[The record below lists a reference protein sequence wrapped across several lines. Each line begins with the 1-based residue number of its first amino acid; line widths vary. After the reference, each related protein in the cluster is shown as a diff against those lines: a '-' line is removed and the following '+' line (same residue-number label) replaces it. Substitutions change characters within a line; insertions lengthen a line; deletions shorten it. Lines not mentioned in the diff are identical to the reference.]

1 MTNPES
7 PEELLP
13 FYALGVVSDEER
25 SQVEAWLTVHPERR
39 AEADEMAWAAQA
51 LARLAPPVAPAET
64 IGPALV
70 ERARQSQIPAVSG
83 RAADLGRSRG
93 RPASRQVSWT
103 MPALTA
109 ASIALAVVAIAWAST
124 LRAEVNQVHLEVA
137 QARATMDAQAQLLAD
152 LSSPAAR
159 LVEIPGTTAR
169 PQASARLFA
178 DPDAVSAVLVVS
190 GLSPNP
196 AGSVY
201 QLWLIR
207 GDIVVGAGLFHV
219 DAAGRATARVH
230 SSDRVG
236 RYDALG
242 VSIEPEGGS
251 EQPTGDIVL
260 LGTITF

>member
-1 MTNPES
+1 MTNQDS

-13 FYALGVVSDEER
+13 FFALGVVSEEER

-51 LARLAPPVAPAET
+51 LARLAAPVAPAET
-64 IGPALV
+64 IRPALV
-70 ERARQSQIPAVSG
+70 ERMRQQAGDS
-83 RAADLGRSRG
+83 GRSRL
-93 RPASRQVSWT
+93 ASRKFSWT

-109 ASIALAVVAIAWAST
+109 ASLALAVVAIAWASS
-124 LRAEVNQVHLEVA
+124 LRAEVNQVHLEAA
-137 QARATMDAQAQLLAD
+137 QARATLDAQAQLLAD

-178 DPDAVSAVLVVS
+178 DPEAVSAVLVVS

-207 GDIVVGAGLFHV
+207 GDVVVGAGLFHV

-230 SSDRVG
+230 SSDQVG
-236 RYDALG
+236 GYEALG